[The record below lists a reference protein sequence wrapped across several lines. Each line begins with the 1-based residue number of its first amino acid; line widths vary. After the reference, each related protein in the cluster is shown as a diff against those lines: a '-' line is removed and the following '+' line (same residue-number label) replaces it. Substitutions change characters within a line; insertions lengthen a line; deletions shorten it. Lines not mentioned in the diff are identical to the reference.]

1 MVFTKDLYTLYELL
15 YLLTPESDH
24 HGFTNALYALYELLY
39 LLTPESD
46 HHGFTNALYA
56 PYELLYLL
64 TPEKT
69 MVLLTLSMPFMNSCI
84 Y

>member
-1 MVFTKDLYTLYELL
+1 MVLLTLSMHFMNFL

-56 PYELLYLL
+56 LYELLYL
-64 TPEKT
+64 
-69 MVLLTLSMPFMNSCI
+69 
-84 Y
+84 

>member
-1 MVFTKDLYTLYELL
+1 MV
-15 YLLTPESDH
+15 LLTLSMHFMNSCIYSPESDH
-24 HGFTNALYALYELLY
+24 HGFANVLYALYELLY

-56 PYELLYLL
+56 
-64 TPEKT
+64 
-69 MVLLTLSMPFMNSCI
+69 FMNSCI